1 MASLWM
7 LRVKR
12 RSTLVSMDMV
22 IQNCSRCKFVCSA
35 LQGDL
40 QHSCPA
46 PQGRTT
52 APSPFNGK
60 QQDQS
65 QIQTKPNPTPNK
77 IPSLSFGGAPANA
90 TFFLAAS
97 KASLHGM
104 LSLDWYFAA

>member
-1 MASLWM
+1 MASLW
-7 LRVKR
+7 LLCVKR

-35 LQGDL
+35 LHCEETCKAGPRHRA
-40 QHSCPA
+40 HSVESN
-46 PQGRTT
+46 RTR
-52 APSPFNGK
+52 ARS
-60 QQDQS
+60 
-65 QIQTKPNPTPNK
+65 KPNPTPNK
-77 IPSLSFGGAPANA
+77 IPPLSFEGSPANG